1 MSTEKNIP
9 DSGVASVTPEK
20 YIHDQLDKAR
30 TTLKRTKIA
39 GSVLLL
45 VLARII
51 HECPAL
57 LCLSATF
64 RFNAPFMTGT
74 ASADQDGHLVYGQ
87 FARNF

>member
-1 MSTEKNIP
+1 MLRIALPAADGRETWLASLKEGDAVFIFGWG
-9 DSGVASVTPEK
+9 GVS
-20 YIHDQLDKAR
+20 
-30 TTLKRTKIA
+30 
-39 GSVLLL
+39 
-45 VLARII
+45 LARII